1 MALSSQQTILKD
13 VLDWIYLRCT
23 PQMILQ
29 NHLCYLNAEKRSFT
43 VIVLNGFV
51 FIFLEQLFHL
61 IIIEEFHLILS
72 LGAPEFIILSNL
84 YLI

>member
-1 MALSSQQTILKD
+1 MALSFLKTILKTL
-13 VLDWIYLRCT
+13 LDRIYLRCT

-29 NHLCYLNAEKRSFT
+29 NHLCYVNAERRSFT

-51 FIFLEQLFHL
+51 FVFLEQLFHL
-61 IIIEEFHLILS
+61 IIIEEFHLTLS
-72 LGAPEFIILSNL
+72 LGAPEFIILSSL

>member
-1 MALSSQQTILKD
+1 MRK
-13 VLDWIYLRCT
+13 
-23 PQMILQ
+23 
-29 NHLCYLNAEKRSFT
+29 KRSFT

-61 IIIEEFHLILS
+61 IIIEEFHLTLS

>member
-1 MALSSQQTILKD
+1 MALYFQKTILKTL
-13 VLDWIYLRCT
+13 LDRIFLKCT

-29 NHLCYLNAEKRSFT
+29 NYLCYVNAERRSFT
-43 VIVLNGFV
+43 LIALNGFV
-51 FIFLEQLFHL
+51 FISLEQLFHL
-61 IIIEEFHLILS
+61 IIIEEFHLTLS

>member
-1 MALSSQQTILKD
+1 MGLSFQKTIPKTL
-13 VLDWIYLRCT
+13 LGRIYLRCT
-23 PQMILQ
+23 PQILQ
-29 NHLCYLNAEKRSFT
+29 NPLCYVTRERMSFT

-51 FIFLEQLFHL
+51 FISLEQLFHL
-61 IIIEEFHLILS
+61 ITIEELHLTLS